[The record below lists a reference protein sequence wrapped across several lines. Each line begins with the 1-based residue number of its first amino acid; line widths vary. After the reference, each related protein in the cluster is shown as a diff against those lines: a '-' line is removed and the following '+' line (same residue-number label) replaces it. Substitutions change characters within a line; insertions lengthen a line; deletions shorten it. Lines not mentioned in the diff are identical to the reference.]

1 MNNENKNRIPVDLI
15 ALFLSGEADRDEIN
29 RLEEWKILS
38 DTNRALF
45 IRYEKLWNKTGTVF
59 PLDEIDVENEWK
71 HFKTKTVSSPAG
83 TGRPRIITL
92 YTRIAAAIIAGI
104 ILGYSSLLIYND
116 IKFEKVT
123 ASVKLAEVIL
133 PDGSEITL
141 YPGSYIKYPKKFKSG
156 LRNVSMEGEA
166 YFDVQRDTSSAFYIN
181 AGDMV
186 VSVLGTSFNIEA
198 YRKSDNYSVVVESGE
213 VMVFSDRDLEKREF
227 LVKGEKITFYHNS
240 DRMEKSVNND
250 TNYIAWKTKA
260 IVFRNTDLNEV
271 VSILSKVYNTDI
283 RAEQSISGNKIT
295 VTFEN
300 RSLDYIIKTI
310 EATLDISMVD
320 KEEYIIF
327 R

>member
-1 MNNENKNRIPVDLI
+1 MNNEDKNSIPVDLI
-15 ALFLSGEADRDEIN
+15 ALFLSGEADRDEIK
-29 RLEEWKILS
+29 RLKEWKALS
-38 DTNRALF
+38 DNNRALF

-59 PLDEIDVENEWK
+59 PLDEIDVEDEWK
-71 HFKTKTVSSPAG
+71 QFKTKTVSSPAKR
-83 TGRPRIITL
+83 GRSLIITL

-123 ASVKLAEVIL
+123 ASVKPAEVIL

-141 YPGSYIKYPKKFKSG
+141 YPGSYIKYPKVFKSG

-166 YFDVQRDTSSAFYIN
+166 YFNVQRDTSSAFYIN

-213 VMVFSDRDLEKREF
+213 VMVFSDSDLEKRKF
-227 LVKGEKITFYHNS
+227 LVKGEKLTFYRNS
-240 DRMEKSVNND
+240 DKMEKSVNND
-250 TNYIAWKTKA
+250 TNYIAWKTKD

-271 VSILSKVYNTDI
+271 VSILSKVYYTDI
-283 RAEQSISGNKIT
+283 RAGQSIGDSKIT

-310 EATLDISMVD
+310 EATLDISAVE
-320 KEEYIIF
+320 KEDYIMF